1 VTAGSSEGY
10 RWSATRLEVWVT
22 HAWVGID
29 VGKEHHWAVALDA
42 DGQVLLSRRVSNDEA
57 AIVELVDQVSARAT
71 HLRWAIDLTNG
82 YAAMLLAVL
91 WERDQP
97 VVYLPGKAVNRAADG
112 YRSEGK
118 TDQKDALI
126 IADQAR
132 LRRDF
137 AQVRPPA
144 ELLTTLSLLVGYR
157 RDLIADKQ
165 RMITRLREL
174 LSSVFPSLERTFE
187 FNRKG
192 PLVLVARWQTPDA
205 VRRAG
210 RARIAAH
217 LRRHSIPRAEDV
229 AAAAVAAAA
238 TQTRALP
245 GEQLVARLVGRLAEK
260 LLDLREE
267 VKSLDAELQQQFA
280 QHPQAAVITS
290 LPGMGTLLSA
300 EFVVALGELA
310 NFSGPDHLAAYAG
323 LAPVPRDSG
332 RRTGNLHRPQRY
344 NRTLQR
350 VFYTSAMAVIGQPGP
365 SRDYYLRKRS
375 QGQRHIQAVIA
386 LSRRRVNVLWA
397 MMRDDKHYAPG
408 QARPALEAA

>member
-1 VTAGSSEGY
+1 MK
-10 RWSATRLEVWVT
+10 

-29 VGKEHHWAVALDA
+29 VGKEHHWVVALDA
-42 DGQVLLSRRVSNDEA
+42 DGVVVLSRRVDNDEA
-57 AIVELVDQVSARAT
+57 AIVELVELLSERAEC
-71 HLRWAIDLTNG
+71 LRWAVDLTNG

-118 TDQKDALI
+118 TDQKDALV

-132 LRRDF
+132 VRRDF
-137 AQVRPPA
+137 AQVKPPA
-144 ELLTTLSLLVGYR
+144 ELLTTLSLLLRHR

-174 LSSVFPSLERTFE
+174 LSSVFPGLERAFE

-192 PLVLVARWQTPDA
+192 PLVLLARWQTPEA
-205 VRRAG
+205 VCRAG
-210 RARIAAH
+210 ATRIATQ
-217 LRRHSIPRAEDV
+217 LRRHRIPKADDI
-229 AAAAVAAAA
+229 AARAVAAATA
-238 TQTRALP
+238 QTRALP
-245 GEQLVARLVGRLAEK
+245 GQELVARLVGRLAGK
-260 LLDLREE
+260 LLGLRDE
-267 VKSLDAELQQQFA
+267 VKELDAELQQQFEN
-280 QHPQAAVITS
+280 HPQAALITS
-290 LPGMGTLLSA
+290 MPGMGTLLSA

-344 NRTLQR
+344 NRSMQR
-350 VFYTSAMAVIGQPGP
+350 VFYTSAMSVIGQPGP

-375 QGQRHIQAVIA
+375 EGKRHIQAVIA

-397 MMRDDKHYAPG
+397 MLRDNQPYTTPPVVP
-408 QARPALEAA
+408 ARSAA